1 MNQHDKKLSKP
12 LLYPSP
18 SPLAPPPCKPKIT
31 LKVPSAISCSS
42 QITGTVTCSGNPV
55 NRATVKFE
63 STSFSI
69 SPISSV
75 MTDRK
80 GEFIADVD
88 VISGY
93 PSTNI
98 SIIASTTVN
107 NIPASTFANTVV
119 ECLAPPPRNRIYV
132 THPNNDTVSVI
143 DGSSNVVIAAIGV
156 GDSPYQVAVNPV
168 TNRIYVTHPNNGM
181 VSVIDG
187 LTNALITAI
196 PVNEFP
202 ERITVNPVTNR
213 IYVTHREIN
222 IISVVDGFTNTVI
235 ATLPLASNQLVG
247 ITVNPVTNRIYAS
260 NFKIG
265 VEQGSVIVIDG
276 SSNAVI
282 ETIPVQLSSGIAVN
296 SITNRIYAIR
306 LDGPILVIDGFT
318 NTVISSIRGASE
330 ARFEIA
336 VNPFHPFTNRVYVQ
350 GRTDDI
356 EIKTIE
362 VIDGTIN
369 RVIVKILTDFSSI
382 DGIAVNS
389 ITDRI
394 YVIGQGANKVSVID
408 GITNTVISNIQVGNI
423 SGGVAVIP

>member
-1 MNQHDKKLSKP
+1 MNQHDKKSSKP

-93 PSTNI
+93 PSTNV

-119 ECLAPPPRNRIYV
+119 ECPAPPPRNQIYV
-132 THPNNDTVSVI
+132 THPNNGTVSVI
-143 DGSSNVVIAAIGV
+143 DGSSNAVIATIGV
-156 GDSPYQVAVNPV
+156 GDFPSSVAVNPV
-168 TNRIYVTHPNNGM
+168 TNRIYVTHPNKGA

-202 ERITVNPVTNR
+202 ERITVNPVTDR
-213 IYVTHREIN
+213 IYVAHGTIN
-222 IISVVDGFTNTVI
+222 KISVIDGLTNTMI
-235 ATLPLASNQLVG
+235 ATVPLTSNDLVG
-247 ITVNPVTNRIYAS
+247 ITVNPVTNRIYVTHFDTKAD
-260 NFKIG
+260 G
-265 VEQGSVIVIDG
+265 TVIVIDG
-276 SSNAVI
+276 ASNAVI
-282 ETIPVQLSSGIAVN
+282 ETIPIVLPEGIAVN
-296 SITNRIYAIR
+296 SITNRIYVVR
-306 LDGPILVIDGFT
+306 LDGAVSVIDGLT
-318 NTVISSIRGASE
+318 NTVISSIQDSD
-330 ARFEIA
+330 ARVEIA
-336 VNPFHPFTNRVYVQ
+336 VNPFHPFTNRIYVE
-350 GRTDDI
+350 GKIDNI
-356 EIKTIE
+356 ETKTIA

-369 RVIVKILTDFSSI
+369 SVIANIPTDFNGI
-382 DGIAVNS
+382 GGIAVNS

-408 GITNTVISNIQVGNI
+408 GLTNTVISNVPLGNESQGI
-423 SGGVAVIP
+423 AVIP